1 MRFRRR
7 WSSGRRVAGCCS
19 RFEEGRSDL
28 CDRAAEG
35 SQKHCEMAVVRKLGL
50 AGCNAGTSVLEM
62 LNTEKVGWIVAVHMM
77 AVPDWVEL
85 KSKRLSEPEVWC
97 LPS

>member
-1 MRFRRR
+1 M
-7 WSSGRRVAGCCS
+7 
-19 RFEEGRSDL
+19 
-28 CDRAAEG
+28 
-35 SQKHCEMAVVRKLGL
+35 VRKLGL